1 METKTYS
8 LVTNADRDQA
18 LFVIG
23 QILGDRHKKEQSII
37 YVFGDANDI
46 PQALLTY
53 AANDEKEIL
62 ERGVAVHIGVTSVE
76 STIRLLE
83 SLPYDI
89 HVVFYMPGHFGSCHD
104 GFGNVALGLP
114 VLVRN
119 DVVRRIVR
127 NASVNAV
134 TIFVDK
140 E

>member
-8 LVTNADRDQA
+8 LVTGADRDQTI
-18 LFVIG
+18 FVLG

-46 PQALLTY
+46 PQALLSY
-53 AANDEKEIL
+53 AALDEKEIL
-62 ERGVAVHIGVTSVE
+62 ERGISVHIGVTTVE

-83 SLPYDI
+83 STPYDI
-89 HVVFYMPGHFGSCHD
+89 HVVFYMPGHFGTCHD
-104 GFGNVALGLP
+104 GYGNVALGLP
-114 VLVRN
+114 VLVRS

-127 NASVNAV
+127 NPGVNAV